1 MRQYGLYIGGQW
13 QETEAQY
20 EVRNPANQELIAQC
34 AVATKTDIDRAVQA
48 ATRAFSDWAARSY
61 EERGEY
67 LRAIA
72 NALKE
77 RFDEFATLECQQTG
91 RPIKEIQAHD
101 IPATIG
107 LFEYFAGICPAVFGE
122 TIPVPGE
129 YLTYT
134 RREPLGVVAAI
145 TPWNFP
151 LWLASLKIAPAL
163 AAGNTLVIKP
173 APFTPVTTLELAKII
188 ETVGLPSGVYNVLT
202 DPTPAAI
209 GSVLCGHPQINKIS
223 FTGATATGTKIMQ
236 QAAPNITRVSLE
248 LGGKAPFIVFADCD
262 FERTLSQALL
272 ANFFAQGQMCTAG
285 SRLLIERPV
294 YQRFIDAFVER
305 ASRLKIGDPSDPMT
319 EFGTLNSHAQLEKV
333 KHYVKLAQ
341 EQGARLVL
349 GGKQPRGPEFER
361 GFFFE
366 PTVFTEVEP
375 TMAIACEEVFGPVV
389 SVIEFDGEEEAMHIA
404 NATDYG
410 LAAGVF
416 TQDLG
421 KALRIAH
428 RVKAGRIWVNC
439 YNMHP
444 AGVPYGGFK
453 KSGFGR
459 EAGLHCLLDLYT
471 EVKSVQIDTSPDFF
485 DWFM

>member
-1 MRQYGLYIGGQW
+1 MRSYGLYIGGQW
-13 QETEAQY
+13 HETPSRY
-20 EVRNPANQELIAQC
+20 EVRNPATQEPIAEC
-34 AVATKTDIDRAVQA
+34 AAATEADIDRAVRAAAQA
-48 ATRAFSDWAARSY
+48 FPDWAARSY
-61 EERGEY
+61 EERGEF

-77 RFDEFATLECQQTG
+77 RFDELALLECQETG

-101 IPATIG
+101 IPATIS
-107 LFEYFAGICPAVFGE
+107 LFEYFAGIGPATMGE

-151 LWLASLKIAPAL
+151 LWLAALKIAPAL
-163 AAGNTLVIKP
+163 AAGNTVVIKP
-173 APFTPVTTLELAKII
+173 APTTPLTTLGLARIT
-188 ETVGLPSGVYNVLT
+188 EAVGLPPGVYNVLT
-202 DPTPAAI
+202 DPTPATV
-209 GSVLCGHPQINKIS
+209 GSALCAHPSVNKIA
-223 FTGATATGTKIMQ
+223 FTGSTATGAKIMQ
-236 QAAPNITRVSLE
+236 RAAPNITRVSLE

-262 FERTLSQALL
+262 FGRTLAQALL

-285 SRLLIERPV
+285 ARLLIERPI
-294 YQRFIDAFVER
+294 YQKFLDAFVER
-305 ASRLKIGDPSDPMT
+305 ASKLKIGDPSDPMT
-319 EFGTLNSHAQLEKV
+319 EFGTLHSQAQLDKV
-333 KHYVKLAQ
+333 KHYVKLAH

-349 GGKQPRGPEFER
+349 GGKQPTGSEFAR

-366 PTVFTEVEP
+366 PTVFTEVAP
-375 TMAIACEEVFGPVV
+375 TMTLACDEVFGPVV
-389 SVIEFDGEEEAMHIA
+389 GVMPFEGEDEAVKIA
-404 NATDYG
+404 NSVEYG
-410 LAAGVF
+410 LAAGIF
-416 TQDLG
+416 TQDIS
-421 KALRIAH
+421 KALRVAH

-444 AGVPYGGFK
+444 AAVPYGGFK

-459 EAGLHCLLDLYT
+459 EAGLQCLLDLYT
-471 EVKSVQIDTSPDFF
+471 EIKSVQIDISPDFF

>member
-1 MRQYGLYIGGQW
+1 MRTYGLYIGGRW
-13 QETEAQY
+13 EERRGRY
-20 EVRNPANQELIAQC
+20 EVRNPANQESIAEC
-34 AVATKTDIDRAVQA
+34 AVATEAEVDRAVQA
-48 ATRAFSDWAARSY
+48 AAEAFPNWSARSY

-67 LRAIA
+67 LHAIA
-72 NALKE
+72 HALKE
-77 RFDEFATLECQQTG
+77 RFDELALLECQETG
-91 RPIKEIQAHD
+91 RPVKEIQAHD
-101 IPATIG
+101 IPATIS
-107 LFEYFAGICPAVFGE
+107 LFEYFAGIGPATTGE

-134 RREPLGVVAAI
+134 RREPLGAVAAI

-151 LWLASLKIAPAL
+151 LWLAALKIAPAL
-163 AAGNTLVIKP
+163 AAGNTVVLKP
-173 APFTPVTTLELAKII
+173 APTTPLTTLEFAKIT
-188 ETVGLPSGVYNVLT
+188 ESVGLPSGVYNVLT
-202 DPTPAAI
+202 DPTPATV
-209 GSVLCGHPQINKIS
+209 GSALCAHPLVNKIA
-223 FTGATATGTKIMQ
+223 FTGSTATGTKIMQ
-236 QAAPNITRVSLE
+236 LAAPNITRLSLE
-248 LGGKAPFIVFADCD
+248 LGGKAPFILFADCD
-262 FERTLSQALL
+262 FERTLAQALL

-285 SRLLIERPV
+285 ARLLIERSI
-294 YQRFIDAFVER
+294 YQRFLDAFVER
-305 ASRLKIGDPSDPMT
+305 ASKLRIGDPSDPMT
-319 EFGTLNSHAQLEKV
+319 EFGTLHSQAQLDRA

-349 GGKQPRGPEFER
+349 GGKQPQKAEFQR

-366 PTVFTEVEP
+366 PTVFTDVQP
-375 TMAIACEEVFGPVV
+375 TMTLACEEVFGPVV
-389 SVIEFDGEEEAMHIA
+389 AAMAFEGEDEAVRIA

-416 TQDLG
+416 TQDVG
-421 KALRIAH
+421 KALRMAH

-459 EAGLHCLLDLYT
+459 EVGLHCLLDLYT
-471 EVKSVQIDTSPDFF
+471 EIKSVQIDTSPDFF

>member
-1 MRQYGLYIGGQW
+1 MRSYGLYIGGQW
-13 QETEAQY
+13 HKTLSHY
-20 EVRNPANQELIAQC
+20 EVRNPATQEPIAEC
-34 AVATKTDIDRAVQA
+34 AVATEADVDRAVHAAAQA
-48 ATRAFSDWAARSY
+48 FLDWAARSY
-61 EERGEY
+61 EERGEF

-77 RFDEFATLECQQTG
+77 RFDELALLECQETG

-101 IPATIG
+101 IPATIS
-107 LFEYFAGICPAVFGE
+107 LFEYFAGIGPATMGE

-151 LWLASLKIAPAL
+151 LWLAALKIAPAL
-163 AAGNTLVIKP
+163 AAGNTVVIKP
-173 APFTPVTTLELAKII
+173 APTTPLTTLELARIT
-188 ETVGLPSGVYNVLT
+188 EAVGLPSGVYNVLT
-202 DPTPAAI
+202 DPTPATV
-209 GSVLCGHPQINKIS
+209 GSALCAHPSVNKIA
-223 FTGATATGTKIMQ
+223 FTGSTATGTRIMQ
-236 QAAPNITRVSLE
+236 LAAPNITRVSLE

-262 FERTLSQALL
+262 FDRTLAQALL

-285 SRLLIERPV
+285 ARLLVERSI
-294 YQRFIDAFVER
+294 YQKFLDAFVER
-305 ASRLKIGDPSDPMT
+305 ASKLKIGDPSDPMT
-319 EFGTLNSHAQLEKV
+319 EFGTLHSQAQLDKV
-333 KHYVKLAQ
+333 KHYVKLAH

-349 GGKQPRGPEFER
+349 GGKQLTESEFAR

-366 PTVFTEVEP
+366 PTVFTDVQP
-375 TMAIACEEVFGPVV
+375 TMTLACEEVFGPVV
-389 SVIEFDGEEEAMHIA
+389 GVMAFEGEDEAVKIA
-404 NATDYG
+404 NSVEYG
-410 LAAGVF
+410 LAAGIF
-416 TQDLG
+416 TQDIS
-421 KALRIAH
+421 KALRMAH

-444 AGVPYGGFK
+444 AAVPYGGFK

-459 EAGLHCLLDLYT
+459 EAGLQCLLDLYT
-471 EVKSVQIDTSPDFF
+471 EIKSVQIDISPDFF

>member
-1 MRQYGLYIGGQW
+1 MRTYGLYIGAQW
-13 QETEAQY
+13 RETGMRY
-20 EVRNPANQELIAQC
+20 EVRNPANQEPIAQC
-34 AVATKTDIDRAVQA
+34 IVATEADVDQA
-48 ATRAFSDWAARSY
+48 ARAAAQAFPEWAARSY

-67 LRAIA
+67 LRAVA
-72 NALKE
+72 HALKE
-77 RFDEFATLECQQTG
+77 RFDELALLEAQETG

-101 IPATIG
+101 LPATIA
-107 LFEYFAGICPAVFGE
+107 LFEYFAGIGPAVCGE

-151 LWLASLKIAPAL
+151 LWLAALKIAPAL

-173 APFTPVTTLELAKII
+173 APLTPLTTLELAKII
-188 ETVGLPSGVYNVLT
+188 ERVELPSGVYNVLT
-202 DPTPAAI
+202 DPTPATI
-209 GSVLCGHPQINKIS
+209 GRALSGHPLVSKVS

-236 QAAPNITRVSLE
+236 QAAPHITRVSLE

-285 SRLLIERPV
+285 SRLLIERPI
-294 YQRFIDAFVER
+294 YDRFVQAFVER
-305 ASRLKIGDPSDPMT
+305 AARLKPGDPCDPRT
-319 EFGTLNSHAQLEKV
+319 EFGTLSSQVQLDKV
-333 KHYVKLAQ
+333 KRYVQLAQ
-341 EQGARLVL
+341 EQGARLLL
-349 GGKQPRGPEFER
+349 GGKQPQGSEFAR

-366 PTVFTEVEP
+366 PTVFTEVQP
-375 TMAIACEEVFGPVV
+375 TMAIACDEIFGPVV
-389 SVIEFDGEEEAMHIA
+389 AVMPFGGEEEAVQRA

-410 LAAGVF
+410 LAAGIF
-416 TQDLG
+416 TQDIG
-421 KALRIAH
+421 KALRVAH

-444 AGVPYGGFK
+444 PGAPYGGFK

-459 EAGLHCLLDLYT
+459 EAGLHSLLDLYT
-471 EVKSVQIDTSPDFF
+471 EVKSVQIDTSPYFF
-485 DWFM
+485 DWFA

>member
-13 QETEAQY
+13 QETEAYY
-20 EVRNPANQELIAQC
+20 EVRSPANQELITQC
-34 AVATKTDIDRAVQA
+34 AVAAVTEVNRAVRA
-48 ATRAFSDWAARSY
+48 AAHAFSDWAARSY
-61 EERGEY
+61 EERGEF
-67 LRAIA
+67 LRAIT

-77 RFDEFATLECQQTG
+77 RFDELALLECQQTG

-101 IPATIG
+101 IPATIS
-107 LFEYFAGICPAVFGE
+107 LFEYFAGIGPLVLGE

-151 LWLASLKIAPAL
+151 LWLAALKIAPAL
-163 AAGNTLVIKP
+163 AAGNTVVIKP
-173 APFTPVTTLELAKII
+173 APTTPLTTLELAKIA
-188 ETVGLPSGVYNVLT
+188 ESVGLPSGVYNVLT
-202 DPTPAAI
+202 DPTPAAV
-209 GSVLCGHPQINKIS
+209 GSALCAHPLVNKIA
-223 FTGATATGTKIMQ
+223 FTGSTATGTKIMQ
-236 QAAPNITRVSLE
+236 LAAPNITRVSLE

-262 FERTLSQALL
+262 FDRTLAQALL

-285 SRLLIERPV
+285 ARLLLERPI
-294 YQRFIDAFVER
+294 YQKFLGAFIER
-305 ASRLKIGDPSDPMT
+305 ASQLKMGDPRDHMT
-319 EFGTLNSHAQLEKV
+319 EFSTLHSQAQLDKV
-333 KHYVKLAQ
+333 THYVKLAQ

-349 GGKQPRGPEFER
+349 GGKQPQGVGFAR

-366 PTVFTEVEP
+366 PTVFTDVQP
-375 TMAIACEEVFGPVV
+375 TMSIACEEVFGPVV
-389 SVIEFDGEEEAMHIA
+389 AAISFEGEDEAVQIA
-404 NATDYG
+404 NAVEYG
-410 LAAGVF
+410 LAAGIF
-416 TQDLG
+416 TQDIS
-421 KALRIAH
+421 KALRVAH

-444 AGVPYGGFK
+444 SGVPYGGFK

-459 EAGLHCLLDLYT
+459 EAGLHSLLDLYT

>member
-1 MRQYGLYIGGQW
+1 MRRYGLYIGGHWHDSSTRYQ
-13 QETEAQY
+13 
-20 EVRNPANQELIAQC
+20 VRNPATQEPIAEC
-34 AVATKTDIDRAVQA
+34 AVATEADVDRAVRA
-48 ATRAFSDWAARSY
+48 AAQAFSDWAARSY
-61 EERGEY
+61 EGRGES

-72 NALKE
+72 NAIKE
-77 RFDEFATLECQQTG
+77 RFDELALLECQQTG

-101 IPATIG
+101 IPATIS
-107 LFEYFAGICPAVFGE
+107 LFEYFAGIGPAVFGE

-151 LWLASLKIAPAL
+151 LWLAALKIAPAL
-163 AAGNTLVIKP
+163 AAGNTVVIKP
-173 APFTPVTTLELAKII
+173 APTTPLTTLELAKII
-188 ETVGLPSGVYNVLT
+188 ETVGLPPGVYNVLT
-202 DPTPAAI
+202 DPTPATV
-209 GSVLCGHPQINKIS
+209 GSALCAHPLVNKIA
-223 FTGATATGTKIMQ
+223 FTGSTATGTKIMQ
-236 QAAPNITRVSLE
+236 LAALNITRVSLE

-262 FERTLSQALL
+262 FERTLAQALL

-285 SRLLIERPV
+285 ARLLLERPI
-294 YQRFIDAFVER
+294 YQKFLDAFVER
-305 ASRLKIGDPSDPMT
+305 ASKLKMGDPSDPMT
-319 EFGTLNSHAQLEKV
+319 EFGTLHSQAQLEKV

-349 GGKQPRGPEFER
+349 GGKQPQGAEFER

-366 PTVFTEVEP
+366 PTVFTDVKP
-375 TMAIACEEVFGPVV
+375 TMALACEEVFGPVV
-389 SVIEFDGEEEAMHIA
+389 AVMAFEGEDEAVQIA
-404 NATDYG
+404 NSVEYG
-410 LAAGVF
+410 LAAGIF

-421 KALRIAH
+421 KAVRMAH

-444 AGVPYGGFK
+444 ASVPYGGMK

-471 EVKSVQIDTSPDFF
+471 EIKGVQIDTSPDFF

>member
-1 MRQYGLYIGGQW
+1 MLTYGLYVGGQW
-13 QETEAQY
+13 QKSEAHFA
-20 EVRNPANQELIAQC
+20 VRNPANQQPLAQC
-34 AVATKTDIDRAVQA
+34 AVATETDVDLAVRAAAQA
-48 ATRAFSDWAARSY
+48 FPDWAARSY

-72 NALKE
+72 NRLKE
-77 RFDEFATLECQQTG
+77 RFDELALLECQETG

-101 IPATIG
+101 IPAAIS
-107 LFEYFAGICPAVFGE
+107 LFEYFAGIGPAVFGE

-129 YLTYT
+129 YLNYT

-151 LWLASLKIAPAL
+151 LWLAALKIAPAL
-163 AAGNTLVIKP
+163 AAGNTVVIKP
-173 APFTPVTTLELAKII
+173 APLTPLTTLELAKITEEI
-188 ETVGLPSGVYNVLT
+188 GLPSGVYSVVT
-202 DPTPAAI
+202 DPTPATV
-209 GSVLCGHPQINKIS
+209 GSALCSHPLVNKIA
-223 FTGATATGTKIMQ
+223 FTGSTATGTKIMQ
-236 QAAPNITRVSLE
+236 LAAPNITRVSLE

-272 ANFFAQGQMCTAG
+272 SNFFAQGQMCTAG
-285 SRLLIERPV
+285 ARLLLEKPS
-294 YQRFIDAFVER
+294 YQKFLDAFVER
-305 ASRLKIGDPSDPMT
+305 AARLKLGDPSDPST
-319 EFGTLNSHAQLEKV
+319 EFGSLISQAQLDKV

-341 EQGARLVL
+341 EQGAKLIL
-349 GGKQPRGPEFER
+349 GGQQPKRAEFAR
-361 GFFFE
+361 GFYFE
-366 PTVFTEVEP
+366 PTVFTNVQP
-375 TMAIACEEVFGPVV
+375 TMTIACDEIFGPVV
-389 SVIEFDGEEEAMHIA
+389 GVLEFESEEEAIRIA

-416 TQDLG
+416 SQDVG
-421 KALRIAH
+421 KALRVAH

-459 EAGLHCLLDLYT
+459 EAGLHSLLDLYT
-471 EVKSVQIDTSPDFF
+471 EVKSVQIDLSPYFF